1 MVFKLLIS
9 LLALLLLIPASLG
22 ESSEETIQCQDHVN
36 CSHPRR
42 QLICNDIND
51 IEDNYVVERTNWKKS
66 HSPELIQFV
75 SVTGSLHKKL
85 TKYYPSLK
93 TILVY
98 KSDISDF
105 SLRFMNKGQLLI
117 AESIFPLVTTS
128 TFKEASDLRHLGF
141 YSNPG
146 LEFQDKCFSELK
158 HLRNLTIYNQTMPTL
173 KYTTLYGL
181 TKLKTL
187 VVMGSDVV
195 QIEEHAFKRNTHL
208 KELTLDYNPLD
219 HFHVN
224 ITFLK
229 HLRKLSLMNTNLKK
243 LDLPLF
249 FPMKRL
255 AILGLPN
262 EAWSKVTVVKLA
274 EAFPRL
280 RSAIFDGSAET
291 HKSLGLLAEE
301 MKSAGLIV
309 ETLSRNKTIDTP
321 LYGEDMKII
330 SWD

>member
-1 MVFKLLIS
+1 MVYKLII
-9 LLALLLLIPASLG
+9 LLVPLLFLLPTYLG

-36 CSHPRR
+36 CSHTRR
-42 QLICNDIND
+42 ELICNNIND

-66 HSPELIQFV
+66 HSPELLQFI

-93 TILVY
+93 TVFVY
-98 KSDISDF
+98 KSAISDF

-117 AESIFPLVTTS
+117 AESVFPLVTTS
-128 TFKEASDLRHLGF
+128 TFKEASDIRHLGF

-173 KYTTLYGL
+173 KYSTLYGL
-181 TKLKTL
+181 TKLKNL
-187 VVMGSDVV
+187 VVVSSNVI
-195 QIEEHAFKRNTHL
+195 QIEEHAFKRNHYL
-208 KELTLDYNPLD
+208 KELILDYNPLY
-219 HFHVN
+219 HFNVN

-229 HLRKLSLMNTNLKK
+229 HLRKISLMNTNLQK

-262 EAWSKVTVVKLA
+262 EAWLKIKVVELA
-274 EAFPRL
+274 QAFPVL
-280 RSAIFDGSAET
+280 RSAIIESSEEGL
-291 HKSLGLLAEE
+291 KSLRLLAEE

-321 LYGEDMKII
+321 LYKEDMKII